1 MLDAPFLDMATMPID
16 TRAPQL
22 EGTVVPGAANDLKD
36 LLDRSRRDPQWAKV
50 LFRKADL
57 VVFRDEFHMSS
68 AAKAQQMLH
77 DDGRPRMKCVERD
90 WMYFCRA
97 DVFQP

>member
-16 TRAPQL
+16 TQAPQL
-22 EGTVVPGAANDLKD
+22 EGTVVPGATNDLKD
-36 LLDRSRRDPQWAKV
+36 LLDRSKRDPQWAKV

-57 VVFRDEFHMSS
+57 VVFRDQFHMSS
-68 AAKAQQMLH
+68 VAKAQQMLH
-77 DDGRPRMKCVERD
+77 DVGRPRMTCVERD

-97 DVFQP
+97 DDFQP